1 MEQINF
7 DDLGTP
13 TSGSGT
19 PEIGGSGT
27 STPTSGAGS
36 FPNPDNPMSPVIE
49 LDAEAEGPS
58 DTQATR
64 GGRPPL
70 PRRQSNRSKA
80 WDHFTRLPIGGE
92 LEADPLRIL
101 LDES

>member
-13 TSGSGT
+13 TSSSGT
-19 PEIGGSGT
+19 PEISGNGT
-27 STPTSGAGS
+27 GTPTSGAGS
-36 FPNPDNPMSPVIE
+36 FQNPDIPLSPVIE

-58 DTQATR
+58 ATQATR

-70 PRRQSNRSKA
+70 
-80 WDHFTRLPIGGE
+80 L
-92 LEADPLRIL
+92 
-101 LDES
+101 